1 MANVIWNPGI
11 NAYNPTVE
19 LIVNQSSQ
27 SIDGNYSVLSYS
39 LVLHRPANISSS
51 ASKSYSITINGVTV
65 ASGTT
70 TLGGSGDK
78 TITSGTTT
86 VYHNADGT
94 KSGVPFSFYM
104 DIGITWSGS
113 QTGNASGSGS
123 MNLTTIPR
131 ASEGTLSNS
140 SPNLGDTITINI
152 QRPTGTS
159 FTHHVYEDF
168 FVGQWNLITTNGKV
182 ATSTTWAIP
191 LDYASRIPNSV
202 SGGCRILIETWNG
215 NTYIGSKI
223 LNLTLNVPDTATFR
237 PSVSISKSGV
247 DLHSGKYVQGKSKVT
262 VALNET
268 KAYGSSIVSRFT
280 SVKSGV
286 NVIST
291 STSNPF
297 TSGVLTYSGTVAIE
311 TVITD
316 ARGRTATAYT
326 TIPVVAYEPPK
337 VVSFN
342 AYRANSN
349 GTPNDRGAYIK
360 MEGSS
365 LISSVDGTN
374 NKTTT
379 LRYRVKGAT
388 TWTTGVSNTALYN
401 PSISTTVSASANST
415 FEVQIYV
422 TDTFGS
428 TTSTINIGT
437 AFTLLNFTADGRSMA
452 IGKVAEGK
460 AMLELFGDFLVQNM
474 GNDTKLLL
482 EQLQGNAG
490 IEVGSPTLA
499 GTSYLDFRT
508 SGNNNDYDSRI
519 YGYGGGLENY
529 QGFLGLRAGTVEIDA
544 PTIKFTSNPKVNGHG
559 IWNDGIIERGQ
570 NTSGKYIKFPD
581 GTMIAFN
588 RVTKNGLVIAS
599 VWGSWY
605 ISNTISESF
614 PVTFY
619 DNPVVAVH
627 MENASGDIATWMNST
642 VSSTGFSGR
651 FARGQSATVNAIL
664 GWIAIGRWK

>member
-1 MANVIWNPGI
+1 MANVIWSSGI
-11 NAYNPTVE
+11 TNAPTVE

-39 LVLHRPANISSS
+39 LVLHRPSNVSSS
-51 ASKSYSITINGVTV
+51 ASKSYSVTINGVTV

-70 TLGGSGDK
+70 TIGGSGDK
-78 TITSGTTT
+78 IITSGTTT

-104 DIGITWSGS
+104 DIGLTWSGS
-113 QTGNASGSGS
+113 ATGNASGSGS

-140 SPNLGDTITINI
+140 SPNFGDTITINI

-168 FVGQWNLITTNGKV
+168 FVGQWTLITTNGKV
-182 ATSTTWAIP
+182 ATSTTWTIP
-191 LDYASRIPNSV
+191 IGYANRIPNSV

-223 LNLTLNVPDTATFR
+223 LNLTINVPDTATFR

-247 DLHSGKYVQGKSKVT
+247 DLHSSKYIQGKSKVT
-262 VALNET
+262 VTLNET

-280 SVKSGV
+280 SVKSGT

-291 STSNPF
+291 STSSPF
-297 TSGVLTYSGTVAIE
+297 TSSVLTYSGTI
-311 TVITD
+311 TISTIITD
-316 ARGRTATAYT
+316 ARGRTATAST
-326 TIPVVAYEPPK
+326 TISVVAYEPPK

-342 AYRANSN
+342 TYRANSD

-365 LISSVDGTN
+365 MISSIDGTN
-374 NKTTT
+374 SRATT

-401 PSISTTVSASANST
+401 PSLSKVVSASTNSS

-422 TDTFGS
+422 TDAFGS
-428 TTSTINIGT
+428 TISTINIGT

-490 IEVGSPTLA
+490 IEVGNKDLA
-499 GTSYLDFRT
+499 GLSYIDFHS
-508 SGNNNDYDSRI
+508 SGLGADYDTRI
-519 YGYGGGLENY
+519 IGSGGTSEIAKGLLQILAETVDILGSNFKFNGKNVSVIEE
-529 QGFLGLRAGTVEIDA
+529 QGTNANGT
-544 PTIKFTSNPKVNGHG
+544 
-559 IWNDGIIERGQ
+559 
-570 NTSGKYIKFPD
+570 YIKYRD
-581 GTMIAFN
+581 GTMICWFN
-588 RVTKNGLVIAS
+588 RAGTYAINQA
-599 VWGSWY
+599 WGSMFY
-605 ISNTISESF
+605 SPYQAITFPASFVGLPIVQAQNTNSVGEGIF
-614 PVTFY
+614 
-619 DNPVVAVH
+619 VVV
-627 MENASGDIATWMNST
+627 GATANNF
-642 VSSTGFSGR
+642 TGYVLRPTS
-651 FARGQSATVNAIL
+651 GQSGTYVTYYM
-664 GWIAIGRWK
+664 AIGRWKA